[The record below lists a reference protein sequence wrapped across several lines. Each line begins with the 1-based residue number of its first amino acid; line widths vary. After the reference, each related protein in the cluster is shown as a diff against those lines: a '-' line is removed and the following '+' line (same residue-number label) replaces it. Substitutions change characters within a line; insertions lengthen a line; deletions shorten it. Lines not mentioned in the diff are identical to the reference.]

1 MTELTGDSRLVG
13 LRLDEFL
20 DALAAEGAIPA
31 GGAAAAVCAAM
42 ANSLVAM
49 AARTSPDWQ
58 DAAGVAAQAQALRAR
73 VVPLA
78 LADSDA
84 YAEALDALRLPP
96 DPADPERGSVLAAA
110 LGRACDLPLEIAEA
124 AADTAELAAYAAEH
138 CAVTVRGEVLVAA
151 ALAEAAV
158 RAAVRLVEIN
168 LATTDGDPRL
178 RRAQSV
184 ARAAAE
190 ALHRTGDD
198 S

>member
-1 MTELTGDSRLVG
+1 MTETAGDSRLVG

-20 DALAAEGAIPA
+20 DALAAEGPVPA

-49 AARTSPDWQ
+49 AARSSPDWRE
-58 DAAGVAAQAQALRAR
+58 AAGVAAQAQVLRVR

-84 YAEALDALRLPP
+84 YAEALEALRLPL
-96 DPADPERGSVLAAA
+96 DEGDHERGSVLAAA

-124 AADTAELAAYAAEH
+124 AADTAELAAYTAEH
-138 CAVTVRGEVLVAA
+138 CAVAVRGEALVAA
-151 ALAEAAV
+151 VFAEAAV
-158 RAAVRLVEIN
+158 RAAGRLVAIN
-168 LATTDGDPRL
+168 LATTDDDSRI
-178 RRAQSV
+178 RRARST

-190 ALHRTGDD
+190 ALQRTGDD